1 MFKSILFFMCP
12 YYLMQ
17 IPSLRSALP
26 LLDLHGIRRLEFH
39 QLLVEDLR
47 QMLLESIVRLST
59 KGPCYFLFDQ
69 LILIS
74 YIDCYID

>member
-1 MFKSILFFMCP
+1 MKYMLYIFLLVLLF
-12 YYLMQ
+12 LK

-47 QMLLESIVRLST
+47 QMLVDSVVGLAT
-59 KGPCYFLFDQ
+59 KGIFD
-69 LILIS
+69 
-74 YIDCYID
+74 